1 MMRVAVCDDEK
12 NAILFL
18 TELLK
23 KSALIQSIR
32 PFSNQEEFLQQ
43 IRNGERFDI
52 VFMDID
58 WKQETDGI
66 QLSKKLYELAPLTQI
81 IYVTGF
87 NDRFSQQ
94 IFLEKS
100 NLCGYLV
107 KPVKEELLHKLLE
120 KAKENAGHTE
130 EKLVIRQNG
139 LIQAIPIRE
148 ICYLESKGHHVMI
161 HTNEKTVELYG
172 RLEHVK
178 EKLPKYFLQCHKSY
192 VVNMNYIMFI
202 DKSEILLKGETRV
215 NISREKYNEV
225 RESYFRYMGE
235 QL

>member
-1 MMRVAVCDDEK
+1 MRVAVCDDEK
-12 NAILFL
+12 KAILFL
-18 TELLK
+18 RELLK
-23 KSALIQSIR
+23 RDELVNGIGSFA
-32 PFSNQEEFLQQ
+32 NQEEFLQK
-43 IRNGERFDI
+43 IRDGEKFDI

-58 WKQETDGI
+58 WKKKTDGI
-66 QLSKKLYELAPLTQI
+66 QLSGMLYELTPMTQI

-107 KPVKEELLHKLLE
+107 KPVKEELLHKLLV
-120 KAKENAGHTE
+120 KAKENAEHTE
-130 EKLVIRQNG
+130 EKLVVRQNG
-139 LIQAIPIRE
+139 TIQAIPIRE
-148 ICYLESKGHHVMI
+148 IRYLESKGHHVMI
-161 HTNEKTVELYG
+161 HTLEKTLELYG
-172 RLEHVK
+172 RLERVK
-178 EKLPKYFLQCHKSY
+178 EKLPESFLQCHKSY

-202 DKSEILLKGETRV
+202 DKSEILLKGGARV

-225 RESYFRYMGE
+225 RENYFRYMGE